1 MSSTKPFE
9 TAAVLMRPFALA
21 ALDHALP
28 CRMRRADRVTQP
40 SGIDLD
46 PDTRQVTPVG
56 IPARLHRR
64 WPVPESVCVVD
75 TGMDQLIHLLVADL
89 EIPTVQA
96 PGQCRA
102 PRAMTGVIVFVD
114 PAGIV
119 KHRKQ
124 VADNLIDVQP
134 EAGIKVNGLP
144 GHFHRLGQPEQA
156 SVRPNAR
163 PVPHTVVAPPVAT
176 VLIADGVQQ
185 LAGQNA

>member
-75 TGMDQLIHLLVADL
+75 TGMDQLIHLLVAPPSST
-89 EIPTVQA
+89 PTAVSALIRIGHALRNCHYSRLSWVSMVGFLMLQG
-96 PGQCRA
+96 GQGAAHHPMQDQRHEADRCVRA
-102 PRAMTGVIVFVD
+102 IRSG
-114 PAGIV
+114 
-119 KHRKQ
+119 R
-124 VADNLIDVQP
+124 
-134 EAGIKVNGLP
+134 
-144 GHFHRLGQPEQA
+144 R
-156 SVRPNAR
+156 
-163 PVPHTVVAPPVAT
+163 
-176 VLIADGVQQ
+176 
-185 LAGQNA
+185 